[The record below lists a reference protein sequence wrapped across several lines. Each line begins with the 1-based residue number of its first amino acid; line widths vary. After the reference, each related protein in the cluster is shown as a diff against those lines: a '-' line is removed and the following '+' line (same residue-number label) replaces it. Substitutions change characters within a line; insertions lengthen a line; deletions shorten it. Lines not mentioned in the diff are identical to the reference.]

1 MNGTKYSLT
10 ARSNGTGAT
19 VWRYVVVVVFDI
31 AIISAYAGVGL
42 DVRGGRAHEEAA
54 DERKRRPHHRRGALV
69 YRRRGRQLVPH
80 C

>member
-1 MNGTKYSLT
+1 MNGTKSSLT

-42 DVRGGRAHEEAA
+42 DVR
-54 DERKRRPHHRRGALV
+54 
-69 YRRRGRQLVPH
+69 
-80 C
+80 